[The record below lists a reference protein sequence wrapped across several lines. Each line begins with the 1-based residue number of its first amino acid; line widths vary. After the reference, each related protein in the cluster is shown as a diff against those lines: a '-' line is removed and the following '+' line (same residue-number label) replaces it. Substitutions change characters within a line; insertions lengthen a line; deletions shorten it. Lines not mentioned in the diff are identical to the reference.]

1 MMVNKNHPDFS
12 KYKSECAALHE
23 KYVEQTDAYF
33 EKKKDVRSGK
43 DDPQKLKIDK
53 EFSSK
58 LKEIQKKYSYLFE

>member
-1 MMVNKNHPDFS
+1 MVNKNHPDFS
-12 KYKSECAALHE
+12 KYKSECDALHD

-33 EKKKDVRSGK
+33 EKTKDVHNGK

-53 EFSSK
+53 EFSRN